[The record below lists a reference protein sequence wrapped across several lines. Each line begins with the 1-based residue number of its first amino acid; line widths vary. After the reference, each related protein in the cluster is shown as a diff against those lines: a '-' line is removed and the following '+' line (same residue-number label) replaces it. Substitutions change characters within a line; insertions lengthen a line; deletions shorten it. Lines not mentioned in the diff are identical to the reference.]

1 MYEEV
6 LVVFSFCEVGDCG
19 LHQRLLCGGIFDPW
33 GGTQMMESKLFFWCI
48 HPASWGQLS
57 SILEIS
63 LIHKPYFLNVGDRSH
78 TLGPHLPRLT
88 AGV

>member
-33 GGTQMMESKLFFWCI
+33 GGTQMMESKLFFGVSTQHHGDNFLLFWKF
-48 HPASWGQLS
+48 PS
-57 SILEIS
+57 STNPTS
-63 LIHKPYFLNVGDRSH
+63 
-78 TLGPHLPRLT
+78 
-88 AGV
+88 